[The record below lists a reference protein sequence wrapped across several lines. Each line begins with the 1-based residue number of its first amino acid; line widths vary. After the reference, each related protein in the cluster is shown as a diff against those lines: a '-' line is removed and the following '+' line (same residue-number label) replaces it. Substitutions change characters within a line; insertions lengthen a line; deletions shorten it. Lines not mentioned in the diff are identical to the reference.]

1 MSPGRTGAS
10 TAGLPVASEVLAPAT
25 PQRLAF
31 WVKWI
36 ASVIQILG
44 YAATGFGWTPW
55 NLYLFVVGVLGWLI
69 VGLLWND
76 RAITLVHL
84 VAMGA
89 MLAGMAG
96 Q

>member
-1 MSPGRTGAS
+1 M
-10 TAGLPVASEVLAPAT
+10 ASEAIARAAPAH
-25 PQRLAF
+25 LAF
-31 WVKWI
+31 WVKWV

-69 VGLLWND
+69 VGALWND

-84 VAMGA
+84 IAMGA
-89 MLAGMAG
+89 MLAGMAS

>member
-1 MSPGRTGAS
+1 M
-10 TAGLPVASEVLAPAT
+10 ASEVLAPGT

-76 RAITLVHL
+76 RAITLVHH

-89 MLAGMAG
+89 MLAGMAS